1 MYLKY
6 LIDVVGI
13 VIFQISLNKNLI
25 KRVLILW

>member
-25 KRVLILW
+25 KRVLLLW